1 VGSCKVKMKCRC
13 LGFEGAEVAS
23 SSNWGSGIASGAR
36 TGWRCR
42 KMGTVVTGV
51 TPVVISIVSSRQSI

>member
-1 VGSCKVKMKCRC
+1 MKCRC
-13 LGFEGAEVAS
+13 LGFDGVEVES
-23 SSNWGSGIASGAR
+23 RSNWGSGIASGAR

-51 TPVVISIVSSRQSI
+51 TPGVVSIIPQFEAMLD